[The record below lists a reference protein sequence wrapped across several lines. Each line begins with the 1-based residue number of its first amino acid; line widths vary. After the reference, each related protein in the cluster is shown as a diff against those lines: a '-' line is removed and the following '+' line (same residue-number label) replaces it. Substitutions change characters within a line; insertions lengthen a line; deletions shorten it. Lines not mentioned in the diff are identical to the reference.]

1 VSRKVACETS
11 PISTRPNIFDEQL
24 PLEDAEG
31 GFRAAELL
39 RRAGAERLGGTVYEL
54 SAGARGIPLHV
65 HHGNEEVLVVLSG
78 TPTLRTPAG
87 DSPLAPGDVV
97 AFPAGA
103 RGAHAVE
110 NRSSEP
116 ARYLM
121 LSTRTQPDVVEYPD
135 AGTVRVTTRSIFD
148 RPPAGED
155 ARDALRLL
163 FDRDSALD
171 A

>member
-1 VSRKVACETS
+1 M
-11 PISTRPNIFDEQL
+11 
-24 PLEDAEG
+24 
-31 GFRAAELL
+31 
-39 RRAGAERLGGTVYEL
+39 
-54 SAGARGIPLHV
+54 

-78 TPTLRTPAG
+78 TPTLRTLAG
-87 DSPLAPGDVV
+87 ESPLAAGDVV

-121 LSTRTQPDVVEYPD
+121 LSTRTQPDVIEYPD
-135 AGTVRVTTRSIFD
+135 AGTIRVTTHSIFD
-148 RPPAGED
+148 RPAADE
-155 ARDALRLL
+155 ATRDALRLL
-163 FDRDSALD
+163 FNRSSALD